1 VKAGGSP
8 DAIKGSPQITMR
20 RVGFHFIS
28 VAPEMSSPWSRV
40 VWPAP
45 AEFRPAQSF
54 TGSLQKLAKRHGQR
68 ESRGEIID
76 EVSSAENAVRLL
88 AHLQGGHSTVLSSL
102 ADGISQLL

>member
-1 VKAGGSP
+1 MKAGGSP

-28 VAPEMSSPWSRV
+28 VAPRNEFTLVARGLV
-40 VWPAP
+40 P